1 MSLKS
6 FIRNSF
12 KKKRKD
18 FYISDHK
25 DLIFLEEELSKHKI
39 FGLDTEFDW
48 RTTYYPKLALIQISV
63 AKKLFLIDCLKI
75 NPKNILKKFL
85 EDKKILKI
93 FHSVRSDAT
102 VLSKCL
108 SIRTK
113 NTFDIQQA
121 DKLLSNN
128 EIKSYGK
135 IVKNF
140 FGINLE
146 KSETNSNWLKR
157 PLTDMQIRYALDD
170 VDYLLE
176 IYQYQKKELI
186 KFNLFDKA
194 LLFSKKE
201 LNLGNESL
209 KKLRLEKN
217 KKKFSFKNREI
228 FIWREDLAEENN
240 VPPAFIFKNKHL
252 NNLSKI
258 NLKDESAK
266 RKVMAIIGDTEIS
279 EKFMAAFL

>member
-6 FIRNSF
+6 LLRHLS

-18 FYISDHK
+18 FYISDYK
-25 DLIFLEEELSKHKI
+25 GLNFLEEELSKHSI

-48 RTTYYPKLALIQISV
+48 RTTYHPKLSLIQISV
-63 AKKLFLIDCLKI
+63 AKKLFLIDCLKV
-75 NPKNILKKFL
+75 NPQSILKKFL

-108 SIRTK
+108 SIKTK

-121 DKLLSNN
+121 EKLLSHN

-157 PLTDMQIRYALDD
+157 PLTDLQIRYALDD

-176 IYQYQKKELI
+176 IYKYQKKELV
-186 KFNLFDKA
+186 KTNQLDQAFF
-194 LLFSKKE
+194 FSKKE

-217 KKKFSFKNREI
+217 KKKFSIRDREI
-228 FIWREDLAEENN
+228 FLWREDLAEEDD
-240 VPPAFIFKNKHL
+240 VPPAFIFKDKHI
-252 NNLSKI
+252 NHLSKI
-258 NLKDESAK
+258 KAKDKYARK
-266 RKVMAIIGDTEIS
+266 KVMAIIGNTEITN
-279 EKFMAAFL
+279 KFISSFL

>member
-6 FIRNSF
+6 SLRNLF

-25 DLIFLEEELSKHKI
+25 GLNFLEEELSKHSI

-48 RTTYYPKLALIQISV
+48 RTTYYPKLSLIQISV
-63 AKKLFLIDCLKI
+63 AKKLFLIDCLKV
-75 NPKNILKKFL
+75 NPQSILKKFL

-108 SIRTK
+108 SIKTK

-121 DKLLSNN
+121 EKLLSHN

-157 PLTDMQIRYALDD
+157 PLTDLQIRYALDD

-176 IYQYQKKELI
+176 IYEYQKKELV
-186 KFNLFDKA
+186 KTNQLDQAFF
-194 LLFSKKE
+194 FSKKE

-217 KKKFSFKNREI
+217 KKKFSIRDREI
-228 FIWREDLAEENN
+228 FLWREDLAEEDD
-240 VPPAFIFKNKHL
+240 VPPAFIFKDKHI
-252 NNLSKI
+252 NHLSKI
-258 NLKDESAK
+258 KAKDKYARK
-266 RKVMAIIGDTEIS
+266 KVMAIIGNTEITN
-279 EKFMAAFL
+279 KFISSFL